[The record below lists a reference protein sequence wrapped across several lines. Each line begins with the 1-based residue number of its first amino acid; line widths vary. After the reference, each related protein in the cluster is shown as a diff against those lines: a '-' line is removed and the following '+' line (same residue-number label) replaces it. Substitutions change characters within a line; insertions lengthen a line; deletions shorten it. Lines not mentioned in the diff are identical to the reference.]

1 VDERS
6 HWENSWEGSQGL
18 LTRKSG
24 ERPCLTNPRGY
35 EVFNLSFFRW
45 IRGLFCVALLLAPI
59 TAVGAEDGSLRGT
72 VTDPLGALV
81 VSATVELLD
90 GTSVAQQTKTDAAGN
105 YSFHL
110 QKSARYQ
117 VRVVAPTFQSTT
129 SKAVFV
135 AGSGKAQIDVTLATQ
150 TLTQQVTVTATGTPT
165 PEAQVG
171 APVSVLTAD
180 QYRYSTE
187 VQDPL
192 RLIPGAQMTQTGQVG
207 GTTGLSIRGGNTNAN
222 KVLID
227 GVPADDIGGKVE
239 FANIDAVGID
249 KIEVL
254 REPNSSLYG
263 SDALA
268 GVVSLS
274 TARGST
280 LLPLLT
286 YSGDGGNFNTFRQ
299 VGTLSGTFRHFDYY
313 SAFARTDTRNNLPND
328 AFHNG
333 TYVGNFGWT
342 PNTANDLRFTV
353 RHLTVS
359 ADQPNAI
366 LLYGIP
372 DDASVKER
380 DSYYSAAWNNQTTE
394 KWHNQIRYGGLRL
407 NYNYTD
413 YAATGIYNADEDV
426 YLGAPVNLQGAN
438 GYRVSGQAIFQYGES
453 YGSTYPN
460 DYLAPSKRDFVYA
473 QSDYRINPHIVAL
486 GAFKYEDERG
496 STLTSGG
503 PPTAIERGNY
513 SYTIQLAG
521 DLWNRLYYTIGS
533 GLEDNGLFG
542 FAATPRASV
551 AYYLF
556 RPTSNGWLTGTKL
569 NFSFGKGIKEPSIYY
584 QSISLYDILAAAPNG
599 SALIKQYGVS
609 PIGAET
615 SRTYDGGVDQQLW
628 NGRAR
633 VSVTYFHNEFTNGVE
648 FVPQSAL
655 LELGLPAA
663 SDPAVEFGAAINS
676 QAFRAEGAEVTT
688 EYKIGSHLFARGGYT
703 YLAAVIQRSF
713 SSESQPTYNPNFPN
727 IAIGA
732 FSALVG
738 ARPFNRAPHSGYFGL
753 TYNRSKWYGSF
764 TGTLV
769 GRRDD
774 SDFLTDAQFGNSLL
788 LPNRNL
794 DGAYQR
800 LELGGGY
807 QLSRSIA
814 AYTNIQ
820 NLLSEHYSEEFGY
833 PALPLTVRA
842 GIKISF
848 GGESWRLK

>member
-1 VDERS
+1 VFT
-6 HWENSWEGSQGL
+6 L
-18 LTRKSG
+18 RKI
-24 ERPCLTNPRGY
+24 
-35 EVFNLSFFRW
+35 VFLS
-45 IRGLFCVALLLAPI
+45 LLLASL
-59 TAVGAEDGSLRGT
+59 TALGAESGTLRGT
-72 VTDPLGALV
+72 VTDPLGAV
-81 VSATVELLD
+81 IVSATVELLD
-90 GTSVAQQTKTDAAGN
+90 ATSVAGTTNTDAAGN
-105 YSFHL
+105 YLFHL
-110 QKSARYQ
+110 QKAARYQ

-129 SKAVFV
+129 SPAVFV
-135 AGSGKAQIDVTLATQ
+135 AAAGKAEVDVTLDTQ
-150 TLTQQVTVTATGTPT
+150 TLTQQITVTATGTPT
-165 PEAQVG
+165 PAAQVG
-171 APVSVLTAD
+171 AAVSVLNVD
-180 QYRYSTE
+180 EYRYATE
-187 VQDPL
+187 VQDPV
-192 RLIPGAQMTQTGQVG
+192 RLIPGAQVTQTGQMG
-207 GTTGLSIRGGNTNAN
+207 GTTGLSIRGGNINAN

-227 GVPADDIGGKVE
+227 GVPADDIGGAVE
-239 FANIDAVGID
+239 FANIDSVGIE

-254 REPNSSLYG
+254 REPNSALYG

-268 GVVSLS
+268 GVVSLT
-274 TARGST
+274 TARGNT

-286 YSGDGGNFNTFRQ
+286 YSGDGGNFNSFRQ
-299 VGTLSGTFRHFDYY
+299 VGTLSGAYRHFDYY
-313 SAFARTDTRNNLPND
+313 SAFAATQTQNNYPND
-328 AFHNG
+328 SFHNG
-333 TYVGNFGWT
+333 TYAGNFGWT

-372 DDASVKER
+372 DDASVKEH
-380 DSYYSAAWNNQTTE
+380 DTYLSAAWNNQTTE

-407 NYNYTD
+407 NYDFTD
-413 YAATGIYNADEDV
+413 FAATGIYDPDEDV
-426 YLGAPVNLQGAN
+426 YLGAPVNIKGAN
-438 GYRVSGQAIFQYGES
+438 GYSVSGQAIFQYGAS
-453 YGSTYPN
+453 YGETYPN
-460 DYLAPSKRDFVYA
+460 GYLAPSKRDFVYA
-473 QSDYRINPHIVAL
+473 QSDYRVNAHIVVL

-503 PPTAIERGNY
+503 TPTAIERGNY
-513 SYTIQLAG
+513 SYTVQFEG
-521 DLWNRLYYTIGS
+521 DIRDRLYYTLGT

-542 FAATPRASV
+542 FAATPRASF

-556 RPTSNGWLTGTKL
+556 RPDNARWLSGTKL

-584 QSISLYDILAAAPNG
+584 QSISLYDILAAQPNG
-599 SALIKQYGVS
+599 GELINQYRVS
-609 PIGAET
+609 QIGPET

-633 VSVTYFHNEFTNGVE
+633 VTLTYFHNEFTNGVE

-655 LELGLPAA
+655 LALGLPAA
-663 SDPAVEFGAAINS
+663 SDPAVQFGAAVNS
-676 QAFRAEGAEVTT
+676 QAFRAQGAEVAT

-703 YLAAVIQRSF
+703 YLDAVVQQSF
-713 SSESQPTYNPNFPN
+713 SSESLPSYNPNFPN

-732 FSALVG
+732 FSPLVG
-738 ARPFNRAPHSGYFGL
+738 ARPFRRAPQSGYFGL
-753 TYNRSKWYGSF
+753 TYNQSKWYGSF

-774 SDFLTDAQFGNSLL
+774 SDFLTDAEFGNSLL

-807 QLSRSIA
+807 QFTRSLT
-814 AYTNIQ
+814 AYTDIQ
-820 NLLSEHYSEEFGY
+820 NLLSEHYSEAFGF

-842 GIKISF
+842 GVKISF

>member
-1 VDERS
+1 MLDFSTFRRLAV
-6 HWENSWEGSQGL
+6 WLPLALTPFLALAAEGGTLQGSV
-18 LTRKSG
+18 K
-24 ERPCLTNPRGY
+24 
-35 EVFNLSFFRW
+35 
-45 IRGLFCVALLLAPI
+45 
-59 TAVGAEDGSLRGT
+59 
-72 VTDPLGALV
+72 DPLGSV
-81 VSATVELLD
+81 IPSAPVELLE
-90 GTSVAQQTKTDAAGN
+90 GTSVVQKTTTDASGA

-110 QKSARYQ
+110 QKAARYQ
-117 VRVVAPTFQSTT
+117 VRAVAPTFQSTT
-129 SKAVFV
+129 SNPIFV
-135 AGSGKAQIDVTLATQ
+135 TATGKAEVDITLGTQ

-171 APVSVLTAD
+171 APVSVLNAD

-192 RLIPGAQMTQTGQVG
+192 RLIPGAQVTQTGQMG
-207 GTTGLSIRGGNTNAN
+207 GTTGLYIRGGNDNAN

-227 GVPADDIGGKVE
+227 GVPADDIGGVVE
-239 FANIDAVGID
+239 FANIDTVGFD

-254 REPNSSLYG
+254 REPNSALFG

-268 GVVSLS
+268 GVVSLT
-274 TARGST
+274 TARGNT

-299 VGTLSGTFRHFDYY
+299 VGTLSGLFRQFDYY
-313 SAFARTDTRNNLPND
+313 SAFARTDTRNNYPND
-328 AFHNG
+328 AFHNA
-333 TYVGNFGWT
+333 TYAGNFGWT

-353 RHLTVS
+353 RHLTVAS
-359 ADQPNAI
+359 DQPNAI

-372 DDASVKER
+372 DDANVREH
-380 DSYYSAAWNNQTTE
+380 DSYLSGAWNNQTTQN
-394 KWHNQIRYGGLRL
+394 WHNQIRYGGLRL
-407 NYNYTD
+407 NYYYND
-413 YAATGIYNADEDV
+413 WAATGIYNPDEDV
-426 YLGAPVNLQGAN
+426 YLGAPVSIEGAN
-438 GYRVSGQAIFQYGES
+438 GYQASGQAIFQYGAS

-460 DYLAPSKRDFVYA
+460 YYVAPSKRDFVYA
-473 QSDYRINPHIVAL
+473 QTDYRINSHIVAL
-486 GAFKYEDERG
+486 GAFKFEAERG

-503 PPTAIERGNY
+503 SPTAISRGNY

-542 FAATPRASV
+542 FAATPRASL

-556 RPTSNGWLTGTKL
+556 RPTNAGLLSGTKL

-584 QSISLYDILAAAPNG
+584 QSISLYDILAAQPDG
-599 SALIKQYGVS
+599 SELIKQYGVS
-609 PIGAET
+609 PIGPET
-615 SRTYDGGVDQQLW
+615 SRTYDGGVDQQFW

-633 VSVTYFHNEFTNGVE
+633 MSVTYFHNEFTNGVE

-663 SDPAVEFGAAINS
+663 SDPAVEFGAAVNS
-676 QAFRAEGAEVTT
+676 QAFRAQGVEVAT

-703 YLAAVIQRSF
+703 YLDALVQQSF
-713 SSESQPTYNPNFPN
+713 SSESQPSYNPNFPN

-732 FSALVG
+732 FSPLVG
-738 ARPFNRAPHSGYFGL
+738 ARPFRRAPHSGYFGL
-753 TYNRSKWYGSF
+753 TYNRAKWYGLF

-774 SDFLTDAQFGNSLL
+774 SDYLTDAEFGNTLL

-800 LELGGGY
+800 LDLGGGY
-807 QLSRSIA
+807 QFTRTLA
-814 AYTNIQ
+814 AYTDMQ
-820 NLLSEHYSEEFGY
+820 NLLSEHYSEAFGY
-833 PALPLTVRA
+833 PALPFTVRA
-842 GIKISF
+842 GIKVSF
-848 GGESWRLK
+848 GGESWQLK

>member
-1 VDERS
+1 MWDF
-6 HWENSWEGSQGL
+6 L
-18 LTRKSG
+18 I
-24 ERPCLTNPRGY
+24 
-35 EVFNLSFFRW
+35 FRRCFA
-45 IRGLFCVALLLAPI
+45 ILALLLAPL
-59 TAVGAEDGSLRGT
+59 TAPGAEGGSVHGT
-72 VTDPLGALV
+72 VTDPLGAVV

-90 GTSVAQQTKTDAAGN
+90 GTTVVQSTVTDANGN
-105 YSFHL
+105 YAFHL
-110 QKSARYQ
+110 AKTAHYQ
-117 VRVVAPTFQSTT
+117 VRAAAPTFQSTT
-129 SKAVFV
+129 SNSIFV
-135 AGSGKAQIDVTLATQ
+135 TATAQAQVDITLSTQ

-171 APVSVLTAD
+171 APVSVLNAD

-187 VQDPL
+187 IQDPL
-192 RLIPGAQMTQTGQVG
+192 RLVPGAQLTQTGQVG

-227 GVPADDIGGKVE
+227 GVPADDIGGAVE

-249 KIEVL
+249 KVEVL
-254 REPNSSLYG
+254 REPNSALYG

-268 GVVSLS
+268 GVVSLT
-274 TARGST
+274 TARGNT

-299 VGTLSGTFRHFDYY
+299 VGTLGGTFRHFDYY
-313 SAFARTDTRNNLPND
+313 SALARTDTRNSLPFD
-328 AFHNG
+328 AFHNL
-333 TYVGNFGWT
+333 TYAGNFGWT
-342 PNTANDLRFTV
+342 PNTANDLRFTLRKINV
-353 RHLTVS
+353 AS
-359 ADQPNAI
+359 DQPNAT

-372 DDASVKER
+372 EEANVKEQ
-380 DSYYSAAWNNQTTE
+380 DSYYSGSWNNQSTE

-407 NYNYTD
+407 HYNYTD
-413 YAATGIYNADEDV
+413 FTGSGIYNPEEDV
-426 YLGAPVNLQGAN
+426 YLGAPVNIQGAN
-438 GYRVSGQAIFQYGES
+438 GYSVSGQAIFQYGAS

-460 DYLAPSKRDFVYA
+460 YYFAPSKRDFVYA
-473 QSDYRINPHIVAL
+473 QTDYRINAHIVAL

-503 PPTAIERGNY
+503 TPTAIERGNY
-513 SYTIQLAG
+513 SYTVQLAG
-521 DLWNRLYYTIGS
+521 DLWNRLYYTVGS

-542 FAATPRASV
+542 FAATPRASL

-556 RPTSNGWLTGTKL
+556 RPSNAGWLSGTKL

-584 QSISLYDILAAAPNG
+584 QSISLFGILDALPNG
-599 SALIKQYGVS
+599 SELIKQYHVS
-609 PIGAET
+609 PIGPET
-615 SRTYDGGVDQQLW
+615 SRTFDGGIDQQLW

-633 VSVTYFHNEFTNGVE
+633 ITLTYFHNEFTNGVE

-655 LELGLPAA
+655 IALGLPAA
-663 SDPAVEFGAAINS
+663 SDPAVEFGAAVNS
-676 QAFRAEGAEVTT
+676 QAFRAQGAEVTT

-703 YLAAVIQRSF
+703 YLDALVQQSF
-713 SSESQPTYNPNFPN
+713 SSESLPTYNPNFPN

-732 FSALVG
+732 FSPLVG

-753 TYNRSKWYGSF
+753 TYNQSKWYGAF

-774 SDFLTDAQFGNSLL
+774 SDFLTDSEFGNSLL

-807 QLSRSIA
+807 QVTRSFTT
-814 AYTNIQ
+814 YVDMQ

-833 PALPLTVRA
+833 PALPFTVRA
-842 GIKISF
+842 GVKISF

>member
-1 VDERS
+1 MFDWFKLRTLV
-6 HWENSWEGSQGL
+6 GPFFL
-18 LTRKSG
+18 LSVVLASAAESG
-24 ERPCLTNPRGY
+24 T
-35 EVFNLSFFRW
+35 
-45 IRGLFCVALLLAPI
+45 
-59 TAVGAEDGSLRGT
+59 LRGT
-72 VTDPLGALV
+72 VTDPLGAII
-81 VSATVELLD
+81 VSASVELLD
-90 GTSVAQQTKTDAAGN
+90 GASIVATTTTDAAGN
-105 YSFHL
+105 YLFPL
-110 QKSARYQ
+110 QKAARYQ
-117 VRVVAPTFQSTT
+117 VRAVAPTFQSTT
-129 SKAVFV
+129 SQAVFV
-135 AGSGKAQIDVTLATQ
+135 GAAGKAEVNMTLATQ

-171 APVSVLTAD
+171 APVSVLTAN

-192 RLIPGAQMTQTGQVG
+192 RLIPGVQLTQSGQVG
-207 GTTGLSIRGGNTNAN
+207 GTTSLFIRGGNDNAN

-227 GVPADDIGGKVE
+227 GVPADDIGGRVE
-239 FANIDAVGID
+239 FANIDSVGID
-249 KIEVL
+249 KVEVL
-254 REPNSSLYG
+254 REPNSALYG

-268 GVVSLS
+268 GVVSLT

-286 YSGDGGNFNTFRQ
+286 YSGDGGNFDSFRQ
-299 VGTLSGTFRHFDYY
+299 VGTLSGAFRQFDYY
-313 SAFARTDTRNNLPND
+313 SAFARTDTQNSYPNS
-328 AFHNG
+328 AFHNA
-333 TYVGNFGWT
+333 TYAGNFGWA
-342 PNTANDLRFTV
+342 PNTTNDLRFTV
-353 RHLTVS
+353 RHLTV
-359 ADQPNAI
+359 AANQPNAI

-372 DDASVKER
+372 DDAGVKEQ
-380 DSYYSAAWNNQTTE
+380 DSYYSAAWNNQTTG

-413 YAATGIYNADEDV
+413 YAATGIYDPDEDV
-426 YLGAPVNLQGAN
+426 YLGAPVNIQGAN
-438 GYRVSGQAIFQYGES
+438 GYSASGQAIFQYGAS
-453 YGSTYPN
+453 YGETYPN

-473 QSDYRINPHIVAL
+473 QTDYRVNAHIVAL

-503 PPTAIERGNY
+503 TPTAIERGNY

-521 DLWNRLYYTIGS
+521 DIWNRLYYTVGS

-542 FAATPRASV
+542 FAATPRASL

-556 RPTSNGWLTGTKL
+556 RPKNAGWLSGTKL

-584 QSISLYDILAAAPNG
+584 QSISLYDIFAALPNG
-599 SALIKQYGVS
+599 PALIKQYGVS
-609 PIGAET
+609 PIGPET

-633 VSVTYFHNEFTNGVE
+633 ISLTYFHNEFTNGVE

-663 SDPAVEFGAAINS
+663 SDPAVQYGAAVNS
-676 QAFRAEGAEVTT
+676 QAFRAQGAEVGT
-688 EYKIGSHLFARGGYT
+688 EYKIGNNLFARGGYT
-703 YLAAVIQRSF
+703 YLDAVVQRSF
-713 SSESQPTYNPNFPN
+713 SSESQPSQCAVNPSACTYNPNFPN
-727 IAIGA
+727 IPIGA
-732 FSALVG
+732 FSPLVG
-738 ARPFNRAPHSGYFGL
+738 ARPFRRAPHSGYFGL
-753 TYNRSKWYGSF
+753 TYNRSRWYGSF

-774 SDFLTDAQFGNSLL
+774 SDYLTDAEFGNTLL

-807 QLSRSIA
+807 QVTHSLT
-814 AYTNIQ
+814 AYTDMQ
-820 NLLSEHYSEEFGY
+820 NLLSEHYSEAFGY
-833 PALPLTVRA
+833 PALPFTVRA
-842 GIKISF
+842 GVKISL

>member
-1 VDERS
+1 
-6 HWENSWEGSQGL
+6 
-18 LTRKSG
+18 
-24 ERPCLTNPRGY
+24 
-35 EVFNLSFFRW
+35 VFDVSALRNMLFLSLVMTPF
-45 IRGLFCVALLLAPI
+45 ATLA
-59 TAVGAEDGSLRGT
+59 ADAGALRGT
-72 VTDPLGALV
+72 VTDPLGSVV
-81 VSATVELLD
+81 VSATVELLE
-90 GTSVAQQTKTDAAGN
+90 GTSVAQQTTTDANGN
-105 YSFHL
+105 YAFHL
-110 QKSARYQ
+110 RKSARYQ
-117 VRVVAPTFQSTT
+117 VRAIAPTFQATT
-129 SKAVFV
+129 SSAVFV
-135 AGSGKAQIDVTLATQ
+135 AAAGKAQVDLTLATQ
-150 TLTQQVTVTATGTPT
+150 TLTQEITVTATGTPT

-171 APVSVLTAD
+171 APVSVLSAD
-180 QYRYSTE
+180 QYRYATE

-192 RLIPGAQMTQTGQVG
+192 RLIPGAQLTQTGQAG

-227 GVPADDIGGKVE
+227 GVPADDIGGAVE
-239 FANIDAVGID
+239 FANLDSVGID

-254 REPNSSLYG
+254 REPNSALYG

-268 GVVSLS
+268 GVVSLT
-274 TARGST
+274 TARGTT

-286 YSGDGGNFNTFRQ
+286 YSGDGGNFNSFRQ
-299 VGTLSGTFRHFDYY
+299 VGTLGGTFRHFDYY
-313 SAFARTDTRNNLPND
+313 SAFARTDTRNSLPDD

-333 TYVGNFGWT
+333 TYAGNFGWT

-353 RHLTVS
+353 RHLAVAT
-359 ADQPNAI
+359 DQPNAL

-372 DDASVKER
+372 DSANVKEH

-407 NYNYTD
+407 NYKYTD
-413 YAATGIYNADEDV
+413 FAATGIYGPDEDV
-426 YLGAPVNLQGAN
+426 YLGAPVNIQGAN
-438 GYRVSGQAIFQYGES
+438 GYRASGQAIFQYGGS
-453 YGSTYPN
+453 YGDTFPN
-460 DYLAPSKRDFVYA
+460 DYVAPSKRDFVYA
-473 QSDYRINPHIVAL
+473 QTDYRINPHIVAL

-503 PPTAIERGNY
+503 TPTAIERGNY

-521 DLWNRLYYTIGS
+521 DLWNRLYYTVGS

-556 RPTSNGWLTGTKL
+556 RPTNTGWLSGTKL

-584 QSISLYDILAAAPNG
+584 QSISLFGILDALPDG
-599 SALIKQYGVS
+599 SELIQQYHVS
-609 PIGAET
+609 PIGPET
-615 SRTYDGGVDQQLW
+615 SRTYDGGVDQQFW

-633 VSVTYFHNEFTNGVE
+633 ISVTYFHNEFTNGVE

-655 LELGLPAA
+655 LALGLPAA
-663 SDPAVEFGAAINS
+663 SNPAVEFGAAVNS
-676 QAFRAEGAEVTT
+676 QAFRAQGAEVAT
-688 EYKIGSHLFARGGYT
+688 EYKVGSHLFARGGYT
-703 YLAAVIQRSF
+703 YLDALVQQSF
-713 SSESQPTYNPNFPN
+713 SSESSPSYNPSFPT
-727 IAIGA
+727 IPIGA
-732 FSALVG
+732 FSPLVG
-738 ARPFNRAPHSGYFGL
+738 ARPFRRAPHSGYFGL
-753 TYNRSKWYGSF
+753 TYNRSRWYGAF

-774 SDFLTDAQFGNSLL
+774 SDYLTDAEFGNSLL

-807 QLSRSIA
+807 QVSRSFT
-814 AYTNIQ
+814 AYTDMQ
-820 NLLSEHYSEEFGY
+820 NLLSEHYSEAFGY
-833 PALPLTVRA
+833 PALPFTVRA

-848 GGESWRLK
+848 GGESWHLK

>member
-1 VDERS
+1 MFDLSIFRRTL
-6 HWENSWEGSQGL
+6 GS
-18 LTRKSG
+18 
-24 ERPCLTNPRGY
+24 P
-35 EVFNLSFFRW
+35 
-45 IRGLFCVALLLAPI
+45 LLLLSLLVAPL
-59 TAVGAEDGSLRGT
+59 TALGAEGGTLHGT
-72 VTDPLGALV
+72 VTDPLGAV
-81 VSATVELLD
+81 IVSATVELLD
-90 GTSVAQQTKTDAAGN
+90 GASVAQQTKTDAAGD
-105 YSFHL
+105 YSFHV
-110 QKSARYQ
+110 QKAARYQ

-129 SKAVFV
+129 SNAVFV
-135 AGSGKAQIDVTLATQ
+135 AASGKAQVDITLATQ
-150 TLTQQVTVTATGTPT
+150 TLTEQVTVTATGTPT

-180 QYRYSTE
+180 QYRYATE

-192 RLIPGAQMTQTGQVG
+192 RLIPGAIVTQTGQVG

-222 KVLID
+222 KVLVD
-227 GVPADDIGGKVE
+227 GVPADDIGGLVE
-239 FANIDAVGID
+239 FANLDAVGID

-254 REPNSSLYG
+254 REPNSALYG

-268 GVVSLS
+268 GVVSLT

-286 YSGDGGNFNTFRQ
+286 YSGDGGNFNSFRQ

-328 AFHNG
+328 SFHNG
-333 TYVGNFGWT
+333 TYAGNFGWT

-353 RHLTVS
+353 RHLAVA
-359 ADQPNAI
+359 ADQPNEI

-372 DDASVKER
+372 DAASVKEQ
-380 DSYYSAAWNNQTTE
+380 DNYYSAAWNNQTTE

-413 YAATGIYNADEDV
+413 FAATGIYDPDEDV
-426 YLGAPVNLQGAN
+426 YLGAPVNIQGAN
-438 GYRVSGQAIFQYGES
+438 GYRVSGQAIFQYGTS
-453 YGSTYPN
+453 FGSTYPN
-460 DYLAPSKRDFVYA
+460 NYLAPSKRDFVYA
-473 QSDYRINPHIVAL
+473 QTDYRVNAHIVAL

-496 STLTSGG
+496 STVSSGG
-503 PPTAIERGNY
+503 TPTAIERGNY
-513 SYTIQLAG
+513 SYTVQLAG
-521 DLWNRLYYTIGS
+521 DIKNRLYYTIGS

-542 FAATPRASV
+542 FAATPRASL

-556 RPTSNGWLTGTKL
+556 RPTNSGWLSGTKL

-584 QSISLYDILAAAPNG
+584 QSISLFDILDALPNG
-599 SALIKQYGVS
+599 SDLIKQYGVS
-609 PIGAET
+609 PIGPET
-615 SRTYDGGVDQQLW
+615 SRTYDGGVDQQFW

-633 VSVTYFHNEFTNGVE
+633 VTLTYFHNEFTNGVE

-655 LELGLPAA
+655 LALGLPAA
-663 SDPAVEFGAAINS
+663 SNPAVEFGAAVNS
-676 QAFRAEGAEVTT
+676 QAFRAQGAEAAL

-703 YLAAVIQRSF
+703 YLDAVVQRSF
-713 SSESQPTYNPNFPN
+713 SSESLPSYNPSFPT
-727 IAIGA
+727 IPIGA
-732 FSALVG
+732 FSPLIG
-738 ARPFNRAPHSGYFGL
+738 ARPFRRAPHSGYFGL
-753 TYNRSKWYGSF
+753 SYNRSKWYGSF

-774 SDFLTDAQFGNSLL
+774 SDFLTDSNFGNSLL

-807 QLSRSIA
+807 QVTRSLT
-814 AYTNIQ
+814 AYTDMQ
-820 NLLSEHYSEEFGY
+820 NLLSEHYSEAFGF
-833 PALPLTVRA
+833 PALPFTVRA

>member
-1 VDERS
+1 LLHPPEGVMYVFDRS
-6 HWENSWEGSQGL
+6 ILRSIFFLSL
-18 LTRKSG
+18 LWAPFAAFAAESG
-24 ERPCLTNPRGY
+24 TLG
-35 EVFNLSFFRW
+35 
-45 IRGLFCVALLLAPI
+45 
-59 TAVGAEDGSLRGT
+59 GT
-72 VTDPLGALV
+72 VTDPLGAV
-81 VSATVELLD
+81 IVSATVELLD
-90 GTSVAQQTKTDAAGN
+90 GTTVTAKTTTDATGT
-105 YSFHL
+105 YLFHL

-117 VRVVAPTFQSTT
+117 VRAVAPTFQSTT
-129 SKAVFV
+129 SNAVFV
-135 AGSGKAQIDVTLATQ
+135 GSSGKAQVDITLATQ
-150 TLTQQVTVTATGTPT
+150 TQTQQVTVTATGTPT

-171 APVSVLTAD
+171 AAVSVLTAD

-187 VQDPL
+187 VQDPI
-192 RLIPGAQMTQTGQVG
+192 RLVPGAQVTQTGQTG

-227 GVPADDIGGKVE
+227 GVPADDIGGAVE
-239 FANIDAVGID
+239 FANIDSVGIA

-254 REPNSSLYG
+254 REPNSALYG

-268 GVVSLS
+268 GVVSLT
-274 TARGST
+274 TARGNT

-286 YSGDGGNFNTFRQ
+286 YSGDGGNFNSFRQ
-299 VGTLSGTFRHFDYY
+299 VGTLSGAYRHFDYY
-313 SAFARTDTRNNLPND
+313 SAFAATQTQNSLPNND
-328 AFHNG
+328 FHNT
-333 TYVGNFGWT
+333 TYAGNFGWT

-372 DDASVKER
+372 DDENVKEH
-380 DSYYSAAWNNQTTE
+380 DDYYSAAWNNQTTE

-413 YAATGIYNADEDV
+413 FAATGIYNPAEDV
-426 YLGAPVNLQGAN
+426 YLGAPVNIKGAN
-438 GYRVSGQAIFQYGES
+438 GYSVSGQAIFQYGAS
-453 YGSTYPN
+453 YDETYPN

-473 QSDYRINPHIVAL
+473 QTDYRVNAHIVAL
-486 GAFKYEDERG
+486 GAFKYEAERG
-496 STLTSGG
+496 STFTSGG
-503 PPTAIERGNY
+503 TLTAISRGNY
-513 SYTIQLAG
+513 SYTVQLQG
-521 DLWNRLYYTIGS
+521 DIRNRLYYTLGS

-556 RPTSNGWLTGTKL
+556 RPTNTHWLNGTKL

-584 QSISLYDILAAAPNG
+584 QSISLYDIFAALPNG
-599 SALIKQYGVS
+599 AALINQYHVS
-609 PIGAET
+609 PIGPET

-633 VSVTYFHNEFTNGVE
+633 ITLTYFHNEFTNGVE

-655 LELGLPAA
+655 LALGLPAA
-663 SDPAVEFGAAINS
+663 SDPAVQFGAAVNS
-676 QAFRAEGAEVTT
+676 QAFRAQGAEIAT
-688 EYKIGSHLFARGGYT
+688 EYQIGSHLFARGGYT
-703 YLAAVIQRSF
+703 YLDALVQQSF
-713 SSESQPTYNPNFPN
+713 SSESLPSYNPNFPT

-732 FSALVG
+732 FSPLVG
-738 ARPFNRAPHSGYFGL
+738 ARPFRRAPQSGYFGL
-753 TYNRSKWYGSF
+753 TYNQAKWYGSL

-774 SDFLTDAQFGNSLL
+774 SDFLTDSNFGNTLL

-794 DGAYQR
+794 LGSYQR

-807 QLSRSIA
+807 QFTRTLT
-814 AYTNIQ
+814 AYTDIQ
-820 NLLSEHYSEEFGY
+820 NLLSEHYSEAFGY
-833 PALPLTVRA
+833 PALPFTFRA
-842 GIKISF
+842 GVKISF
-848 GGESWRLK
+848 GGESWQWK

>member
-1 VDERS
+1 MFDFSTSRS
-6 HWENSWEGSQGL
+6 IRWTFL
-18 LTRKSG
+18 LS
-24 ERPCLTNPRGY
+24 L
-35 EVFNLSFFRW
+35 V
-45 IRGLFCVALLLAPI
+45 LASS
-59 TAVGAEDGSLRGT
+59 AFGAEGGSLRGT
-72 VTDPLGALV
+72 VTDPLGAV
-81 VSATVELLD
+81 IVSATVELLED
-90 GTSVAQQTKTDAAGN
+90 TSVVAKTTTDSAGN
-105 YSFHL
+105 YLFPL
-110 QKSARYQ
+110 KKSARYQ
-117 VRVVAPTFQSTT
+117 VRADASTFQSTT
-129 SKAVFV
+129 SEAVFV
-135 AGSGKAQIDVTLATQ
+135 TASGRAEVNITLATQ

-171 APVSVLTAD
+171 APVSVLNAD
-180 QYRYSTE
+180 QYRYSAE

-192 RLIPGAQMTQTGQVG
+192 RLVPGVQVTQTGQVG
-207 GTTGLSIRGGNTNAN
+207 GTTGLFIRGGNNNAN

-227 GVPADDIGGKVE
+227 GVPADDIGGAVE
-239 FANIDAVGID
+239 FANIDAVGIE
-249 KIEVL
+249 KVEVL
-254 REPNSSLYG
+254 REPNSALYG

-268 GVVSLS
+268 GVVSLT
-274 TARGST
+274 TARGNT

-286 YSGDGGNFNTFRQ
+286 YSGDGGNFDSFRQ
-299 VGTLSGTFRHFDYY
+299 VGTLSGAFRQFDYY
-313 SAFARTDTRNNLPND
+313 SAFARTDTQNNIPNS

-333 TYVGNFGWT
+333 TYAGNFGWK

-353 RHLTVS
+353 RHVTVS
-359 ADQPNAI
+359 ANQPNAI

-372 DDASVKER
+372 DDASVKEH
-380 DSYYSAAWNNQTTE
+380 DSYLSGAWNNQTTD
-394 KWHNQIRYGGLRL
+394 KWHNQIRYGGSRL

-413 YAATGIYNADEDV
+413 YAATGIYDPDEDV

-438 GYRVSGQAIFQYGES
+438 GYRASGQAIFQYGAS
-453 YGSTYPN
+453 YGESYPN

-473 QSDYRINPHIVAL
+473 QTDYRVSPHIVAL

-503 PPTAIERGNY
+503 TPTAIERGNY
-513 SYTIQLAG
+513 SYTVQLEG
-521 DLWNRLYYTIGS
+521 DLRNRLYYTLGS

-542 FAATPRASV
+542 FAATPRASL

-556 RPTSNGWLTGTKL
+556 RPTNSGWLSGTKL

-584 QSISLYDILAAAPNG
+584 QSISLYDILNALPDG
-599 SALIKQYGVS
+599 SELIKQYHVS

-615 SRTYDGGVDQQLW
+615 SRTYDGGVDQQFG

-633 VSVTYFHNEFTNGVE
+633 VSLTYFHNEFTNGVE

-655 LELGLPAA
+655 IALGLPAA
-663 SDPAVEFGAAINS
+663 SDPAVQYGAAVNS
-676 QAFRAEGAEVTT
+676 QAFRAQGAEFAT

-703 YLAAVIQRSF
+703 YLDAVVQRSF
-713 SSESQPTYNPNFPN
+713 SSESQPSYNPDFPN
-727 IAIGA
+727 VPIGA
-732 FSALVG
+732 FSPLVG
-738 ARPFNRAPHSGYFGL
+738 ARPFHRAPHSGYFGL
-753 TYNRSKWYGSF
+753 TYNRSRWYGSF

-774 SDFLTDAQFGNSLL
+774 SDFLTDAEFSNSLL

-807 QLSRSIA
+807 QVTRSFT
-814 AYTNIQ
+814 AYTDIQ
-820 NLLSEHYSEEFGY
+820 NLLSEHYSEAFGY

-842 GIKISF
+842 GVKISF
-848 GGESWRLK
+848 GGESWQLK

>member
-1 VDERS
+1 
-6 HWENSWEGSQGL
+6 
-18 LTRKSG
+18 
-24 ERPCLTNPRGY
+24 
-35 EVFNLSFFRW
+35 VFNFSIFRPM
-45 IRGLFCVALLLAPI
+45 RGLFLLALLLAPM
-59 TAVGAEDGSLRGT
+59 TAMGAEDGTLHGT
-72 VTDPLGALV
+72 VTDPLGAV
-81 VSATVELLD
+81 IVSATVQLLD
-90 GTSVAQQTKTDAAGN
+90 GTSVAQETKTDAAGD

-171 APVSVLTAD
+171 APVSVLSAD

-192 RLIPGAQMTQTGQVG
+192 RLIPGAQVTQTGQVG
-207 GTTGLSIRGGNTNAN
+207 GTTGLSIRGGNVNAN

-227 GVPADDIGGKVE
+227 GVPADDIGGAVE

-254 REPNSSLYG
+254 RQPNSALYG

-268 GVVSLS
+268 GVVSLT

-333 TYVGNFGWT
+333 TYAGNFGWT

-372 DDASVKER
+372 DDATLKER

-413 YAATGIYNADEDV
+413 YAATGIYNPDEDV
-426 YLGAPVNLQGAN
+426 YLGAPVNIQGAN

-460 DYLAPSKRDFVYA
+460 NYLAPSKRDFVYA
-473 QSDYRINPHIVAL
+473 QTDYRINPHIVAL

-503 PPTAIERGNY
+503 SPTAIERGNY

-542 FAATPRASV
+542 FAATPRASL

-556 RPTSNGWLTGTKL
+556 RPTSTGFLSGTKL

-599 SALIKQYGVS
+599 SELIKQYGVS
-609 PIGAET
+609 PIGPET

-633 VSVTYFHNEFTNGVE
+633 ISVSYFHNEFTNGVE

-676 QAFRAEGAEVTT
+676 QAFRAQGVDVTT
-688 EYKIGSHLFARGGYT
+688 EYKVGSHLFARGGYT
-703 YLAAVIQRSF
+703 YLDAVVQRSF
-713 SSESQPTYNPNFPN
+713 SSESLPSYNPTFPT
-727 IAIGA
+727 IPIGA
-732 FSALVG
+732 FSPLVG
-738 ARPFNRAPHSGYFGL
+738 ARPFRRAPHSGYFGL
-753 TYNRSKWYGSF
+753 SYNRSKWYGSF

-774 SDFLTDAQFGNSLL
+774 SDFLTDAEFGNSLL

-807 QLSRSIA
+807 QITRSFA
-814 AYTNIQ
+814 AYTDMQ
-820 NLLSEHYSEEFGY
+820 NLLSEHYSEAFGF
-833 PALPLTVRA
+833 PALPFTVRA
-842 GIKISF
+842 GVKISF